1 MAASVLTKE
10 ASMVYG
16 LRIVIVVVAC
26 LVPGVAP
33 GQPVTAEKLTLSV
46 GHQPFT
52 PDWTVEIVRM
62 LKLHE
67 KYLPNVQVEWFK
79 ALYGPPLVNNMIARK
94 IQLMFVCDTP
104 ALVLAS
110 KKAALESRLVAVGQ
124 TDNGTSA
131 AILVGK
137 DSPIKSVKDLNGK
150 RVATGFGSYLHRFVE
165 VVQAKEGL
173 SFQLLNQTPE
183 VRLSNLEAGKIDA
196 DATWP
201 PYWNLAV
208 HKGLA
213 RVLTAGDRYGY
224 RTVCSNAVVSKEFAD
239 KHPRVV
245 EGWLK
250 AELEAHEFLRK
261 NPDRSAEIIFEAWEK
276 KIPVEVIR
284 KDLAYTTYPDEITPQ
299 HIETLKEAA
308 EFLMRQKMIDV
319 KPDVDTFVD
328 DRYLKAA
335 RR

>member
-1 MAASVLTKE
+1 MKRGRSVAIWGLVLVGLVFPVAAS
-10 ASMVYG
+10 
-16 LRIVIVVVAC
+16 
-26 LVPGVAP
+26 
-33 GQPVTAEKLTLSV
+33 GQAVTAEKLTMSV

-52 PDWTVEIVRM
+52 PDWTVEIIRM

-94 IQLMFVCDTP
+94 IQMMYVCDTP

-110 KKAALESRLVAVGQ
+110 KKAALESRLIAVGQ
-124 TDNGTSA
+124 TDDGTSA
-131 AILVGK
+131 AILVAK
-137 DSPIKSVKDLNGK
+137 DSPIKSVKELNGK
-150 RVATGFGSYLHRFVE
+150 RVATGFGSYLHRFAE
-165 VVQAKEGL
+165 VVQAKEGIAFSL
-173 SFQLLNQTPE
+173 VNQTPE
-183 VRLSNLEAGKIDA
+183 VRISNLEAGKIDG

-208 HKGLA
+208 NNGLA
-213 RVLTAGDRYGY
+213 RVLITGKSYNY
-224 RTVCSNAVVSKEFAD
+224 RPVCSAAVVSKEFAD
-239 KHPRVV
+239 QHPRVV

-261 NPDRSAEIIFEAWEK
+261 NPDKAATVIYEAWEK

-284 KDLAYTTYPDEITPQ
+284 RDLAYTTYPDEILPEHTA
-299 HIETLKEAA
+299 TLKEAT
-308 EFLMRQKMIDV
+308 EFLLRHKMIDT
-319 KPDVDTFVD
+319 KPDVDAFVD